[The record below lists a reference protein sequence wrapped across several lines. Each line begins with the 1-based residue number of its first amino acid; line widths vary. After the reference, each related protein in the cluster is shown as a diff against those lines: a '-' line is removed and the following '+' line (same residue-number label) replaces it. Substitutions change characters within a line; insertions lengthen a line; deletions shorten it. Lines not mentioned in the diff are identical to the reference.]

1 MSRPISTD
9 LLCERCTWTKNRS
22 QGRFWYPS
30 TVSQSRS
37 ALVSSPKE
45 GRVTELT
52 TVPDSKLRCPSC
64 GGSDV
69 RRSQSRGVL
78 DNIMKMVRKS
88 PFRCRGCSRRFY
100 RRDKPEPQSGVD
112 EGKET

>member
-9 LLCERCTWTKNRS
+9 SLRERRLGRNLAN
-22 QGRFWYPS
+22 QGPFWYSS

-37 ALVSSPKE
+37 ALVSSPRE
-45 GRVTELT
+45 GWVTELT
-52 TVPDSKLRCPSC
+52 TVSDSKLRCPGC
-64 GGSDV
+64 GGPDV
-69 RRSQSRGVL
+69 RRSQSRGML
-78 DNIMKMVRKS
+78 DSIMKMARKS